1 MKQSV
6 KKIGIFLFIPGIM
19 YLVFVL
25 FSPSVFGKL
34 DTLTMLIE
42 QSMVTCVIAW
52 GMSFDMTA
60 GNIDFSLGAEVIM
73 GTLIGAMFA
82 KQLGIAG
89 IVGGALLT
97 AAVCSLVKIAVI
109 SITKKPSMVI
119 SIAFTT
125 IIGSMGAIITF
136 GQSMV
141 ITSDQTVLG
150 KNPCLTLIFLF
161 MGAVMYFLQRYS
173 VFGAHCRALGG
184 NTQLA
189 ENAGI
194 KRVNILGI
202 SIAIAS
208 VYCAVAAV
216 LSLSIGAG
224 ATASTGLN
232 SINTVFAAM
241 IGVFIAEVL
250 EQYINIV
257 FGIFAGVLTMNIIGM
272 GLMVMQIPTN
282 LKDTFTGVFLLVLMG
297 AANYKE
303 RRSAETMRRSAR
315 KIRSQV

>member
-1 MKQSV
+1 MKQCV
-6 KKIGIFLFIPGIM
+6 KKICIFLLIPGIM
-19 YLVFVL
+19 YLIFL
-25 FSPSVFGKL
+25 MFSPSVFGKVN
-34 DTLTMLIE
+34 TLTMLIE
-42 QSMVTCVIAW
+42 QSIVTCIIAW

-82 KQLGIAG
+82 KQLGIIG
-89 IVGGALLT
+89 IVAGVLLVAVVCGGAKAT
-97 AAVCSLVKIAVI
+97 VI

-136 GQSMV
+136 GQSLV
-141 ITSDQTVLG
+141 ITSDQTILG
-150 KNPCLTLIFLF
+150 KNPWLFLIFIL
-161 MGAVMYFLQRYS
+161 MGAVMYFLQVYS
-173 VFGAHCRALGG
+173 VFGSHCRALGG
-184 NTQLA
+184 NIQLA

-194 KRVNILGI
+194 KREKILGV

-208 VYCAVAAV
+208 VYCAVAAI

-250 EQYINIV
+250 ERHINIV

-282 LKDTFTGVFLLVLMG
+282 LKDTFTGIFLLVLMG
-297 AANYKE
+297 VANYKE
-303 RRSAETMRRSAR
+303 RKAAEAMQRSAR
-315 KIRSQV
+315 EIKI